1 MIYVFICN
9 LILSFAFLYLS
20 YEITSSN
27 KSNSLKY
34 DKVSNKHSLSISF
47 LLIGLVMF
55 VLSIIFLNSNNL
67 LLLCT
72 GNIILLF
79 SLIFLTIKY
88 K

>member
-1 MIYVFICN
+1 MIYTFICN

>member
-1 MIYVFICN
+1 MIYIFICN
-9 LILSFAFLYLS
+9 LILVFSLIYLS

-34 DKVSNKHSLSISF
+34 DKVSNKHCLSISF

-55 VLSIIFLNSNNL
+55 ILSIIFLISNNL

-79 SLIFLTIKY
+79 SLIFLAIKY